1 MAPQSQ
7 IPPHE
12 ERSQLQL
19 RYRDRLDQY
28 RSLNAELSDLSWT
41 LSDLE
46 QQIAALSAQP
56 DGQPGAAQHR
66 RISDL
71 RRWKEA
77 LEENILQHM
86 YRTEEL
92 AAEVA
97 ELRRLLKDEPVDSSD

>member
-1 MAPQSQ
+1 MAPQSKM
-7 IPPHE
+7 PPDE
-12 ERSQLQL
+12 ERAQLQL
-19 RYRDRLDQY
+19 RYRERLDQY

-41 LSDLE
+41 LADLE

-56 DGQPGAAQHR
+56 GDQPGTAHER

-97 ELRRLLKDEPVDSSD
+97 ELRRILKDDPVDSSD